1 VKQPVRIALALTP
14 LVALAALVTLFA
26 VNLNR
31 DPSLVASVMI
41 NKPVPQ
47 FTLPAV
53 QGLPQ
58 PGFDTG
64 TLTGEVTVVNVFAS
78 WCIPCRDEHPV
89 LEALKQKTGVRLFG
103 INNKDHPDQAAAFL
117 AQLGN
122 PYDAIG
128 ADSDNRVSIDWGVY
142 GVPETFV
149 VDKHGVIRFKHT
161 GPLSADDIDKELV
174 PAIAR
179 AQNS

>member
-1 VKQPVRIALALTP
+1 
-14 LVALAALVTLFA
+14 
-26 VNLNR
+26 
-31 DPSLVASVMI
+31 
-41 NKPVPQ
+41 
-47 FTLPAV
+47 
-53 QGLPQ
+53 
-58 PGFDTG
+58 
-64 TLTGEVTVVNVFAS
+64 
-78 WCIPCRDEHPV
+78 V
-89 LEALKQKTGVRLFG
+89 LEALKQQTGVRLFG
-103 INNKDHPDQAAAFL
+103 INNKDQPDQAAAFL

-161 GPLSADDIDKELV
+161 GPLSLEDIDKELV